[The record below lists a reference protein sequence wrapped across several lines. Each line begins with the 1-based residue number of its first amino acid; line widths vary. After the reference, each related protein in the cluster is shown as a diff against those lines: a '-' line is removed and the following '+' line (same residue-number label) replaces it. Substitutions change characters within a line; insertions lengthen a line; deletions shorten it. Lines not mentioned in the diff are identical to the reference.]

1 MGYEWCALA
10 AATLWAIAALISVK
24 PARHLGAF
32 AYSRWR
38 MLMVTLM
45 LGFGSL
51 LTGGWQSLPLG
62 AWPTLALSGLVGIFI
77 GDTALF
83 ACMNR
88 LGPRRSG
95 LLFSCH
101 ALFSALLG
109 VWLFSETLAGPRL
122 WGATLVLCGV
132 WLAITFGR
140 RGQGHEWETV
150 RGSLLTGVG
159 LGLLAALCQS
169 SSAVIAKPVM
179 SDPTIDPITASLA
192 RMSAALMAHSLLRWL
207 RIPLTMPLRP
217 LNREI
222 LGLISLNGFLAMAL
236 GMTLILVA
244 LRYGD
249 VGMVSILSSTTPVV
263 LLPLL
268 WWHTG
273 QRPALPAWLGALLTS
288 GGIALVL
295 GA

>member
-1 MGYEWCALA
+1 MGYEWCALV

-38 MLMVTLM
+38 MLMVSLM
-45 LGFGSL
+45 LLIGSL
-51 LTGGWQSLPLG
+51 LTGGWQNLPLS
-62 AWPTLALSGLVGIFI
+62 AWPTLALSGLIGIFI
-77 GDTALF
+77 GDTAQF

-88 LGPRRSG
+88 LGPRRTG

-109 VWLFSETLAGPRL
+109 VWLFSEMLSGPRL
-122 WGATLVLCGV
+122 WGAALVLCGV

-140 RGQGHEWETV
+140 RGQGHEWEAV
-150 RGSLLTGVG
+150 RGSLWVGVG

-169 SSAVIAKPVM
+169 TSAVIAKPVM
-179 SDPTIDPITASLA
+179 SDPTIDPVTASLA
-192 RMSAALMAHSLLRWL
+192 RMLAALLAHCLLR
-207 RIPLTMPLRP
+207 LTRWPMSRALHPI
-217 LNREI
+217 NREI
-222 LGLISLNGFLAMAL
+222 LGLVSLNGFLAMTL

-249 VGMVSILSSTTPVV
+249 VGMVSILSATTPVV